1 MTERMDTRTPHCY
14 GVSGPATTQRQ
25 EFSELELL
33 RMALDQVGYGLVAV
47 DVDTAA
53 IQFTNALGRD
63 ALHEEHAGD
72 HALGCEAGLR
82 EAHGRVATRDPL
94 AAHLLLRTLARARSG
109 MRSLLSLGEDGKNA
123 VAVVPLSATR
133 HTQNAALPASSTSGA
148 PTSLALLV
156 FAKQNLCD
164 DSTVALFARE
174 RGLTSAEGQVLTQV
188 CRGLRPAQIADHH
201 GVQISTV
208 RTQLRSIRMKTC
220 CETIRELVQKVSVL
234 PPMALHLSSRSLAMA

>member
-1 MTERMDTRTPHCY
+1 MTERMDTRTPHYY
-14 GVSGPATTQRQ
+14 GVSGPATTRRQ

-63 ALHEEHAGD
+63 ALHEGPTGE
-72 HALGCEAGLR
+72 HALGRETGLR

-94 AAHLLLRTLARARSG
+94 AAHLLLRTLARARTG
-109 MRSLLSLGEDGKNA
+109 MRSLLSLGEDGKSA

-234 PPMALHLSSRSLAMA
+234 PPMALHLSSRSLALA